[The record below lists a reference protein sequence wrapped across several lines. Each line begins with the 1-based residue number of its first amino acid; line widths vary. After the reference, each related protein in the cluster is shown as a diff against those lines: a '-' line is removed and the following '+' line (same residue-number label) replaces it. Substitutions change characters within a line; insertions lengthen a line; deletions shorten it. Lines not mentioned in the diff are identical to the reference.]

1 MSEGLCRPGC
11 RYNARARW
19 TNYSLKQNC
28 TSFWVSLYS
37 SPSLDPVI
45 PCPSHRDPKS
55 HLRVSRCEQQYRLH
69 RLLAFDPN
77 NECRG
82 NNITVFYASRAGM
95 HLSQAKMQKPTIPT
109 QLSLRPGIFSDW
121 FSFPS
126 FCLCKC
132 YGAREVLQVI
142 FKNILL
148 RKKGLSLQYVCPT
161 GKERPEEV

>member
-19 TNYSLKQNC
+19 TNSPLKQNC
-28 TSFWVSLYS
+28 MSFWVSLYS
-37 SPSLDPVI
+37 SPSLDPEG
-45 PCPSHRDPKS
+45 PEN

-82 NNITVFYASRAGM
+82 NNITVFYASKAGM
-95 HLSQAKMQKPTIPT
+95 HLSQAKMQRPTIPI

-148 RKKGLSLQYVCPT
+148 RKKGLSLQYVCLT